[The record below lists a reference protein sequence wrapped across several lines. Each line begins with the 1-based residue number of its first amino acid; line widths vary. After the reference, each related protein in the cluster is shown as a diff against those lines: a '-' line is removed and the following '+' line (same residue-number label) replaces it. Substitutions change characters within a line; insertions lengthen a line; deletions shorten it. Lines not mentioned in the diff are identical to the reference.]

1 MGCVCVVFLLLLFF
15 AVFFAVLVRP
25 FLCVYWCCCLVV
37 FVFGLDKF
45 KFLVVH
51 FLSVVFCATGF
62 FLWQILCVAI
72 LLCCCVHFV
81 CCVVSAGSVFLLLFS
96 VRYGCVWHCIYNALV
111 RCPLAA
117 LFLLS
122 PPPFLPPYLAVLFLL
137 LLPPPAI
144 RAKHKSSVPIWALP
158 CPLIVP
164 PCSKLPHCTH
174 THHPRASTTFRS
186 CVSAFCCECT

>member
-1 MGCVCVVFLLLLFF
+1 MISFRIFFHFVFCFFVLFFLLFLFCCEPVCVVFLLLLFF

-45 KFLVVH
+45 KCLVVH

-117 LFLLS
+117 FFLLS
-122 PPPFLPPYLAVLFLL
+122 PPFSPPIFGGVVF
-137 LLPPPAI
+137 
-144 RAKHKSSVPIWALP
+144 AL
-158 CPLIVP
+158 VAP
-164 PCSKLPHCTH
+164 PCH
-174 THHPRASTTFRS
+174 TCKT
-186 CVSAFCCECT
+186 